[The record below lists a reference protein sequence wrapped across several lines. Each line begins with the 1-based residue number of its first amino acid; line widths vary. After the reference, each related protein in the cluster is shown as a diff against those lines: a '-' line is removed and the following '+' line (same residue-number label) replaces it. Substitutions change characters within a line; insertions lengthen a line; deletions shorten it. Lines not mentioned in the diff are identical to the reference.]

1 MSSILSLASNLF
13 YIWTIRLFG
22 SSGCISGK
30 CRKIAG
36 KSQYPWKQAAVTG
49 IYLAVFMIAAE
60 KLVYRYFIMVGSH
73 ADVGKETFIRL
84 QISAVSISRI
94 ILLVFIKLNILAWR
108 MLWRSH
114 HVNVGAPDMDETCPD
129 PLLVLQYKVTFGDF
143 VEVFCVPVI
152 TLALFTHFRTACG
165 GKHFPTIVLLLY
177 AVNILSS
184 NLYRQERNG
193 QIREVNVRT
202 MRAEAEQY
210 KAYSFSL
217 GKVWQEFRKFRHDLK
232 KQYMLECVY
241 LENGQYE
248 LLHQEYEKALAVVVA
263 KEVISGHVLID
274 AILSYK
280 KREASERGIEI
291 TTWISVPI
299 DLAIND
305 HHLNILLGNILDNAV
320 KYTIRGGK
328 IGIKILYDR
337 SNLMIV
343 CRNTIKEMTVNSIQ
357 ISGPVGGAEKQIPG
371 LRNGQVERNPH
382 GLGLQIVQEVVAF
395 YNGTFE
401 IKKSEFEYVVRA
413 FLELQYQKLH

>member
-13 YIWTIRLFG
+13 YIWMIRLFG
-22 SSGCISGK
+22 RSVLISGK
-30 CRKIAG
+30 CGSVSG
-36 KSQYPWKQAAVTG
+36 KYQYPWKQAVITG
-49 IYLAVFMIAAE
+49 IYLTMLMVAAE
-60 KLVYRYFIMVGSH
+60 KLVYRYLIMAGSH
-73 ADVGKETFIRL
+73 ADVGKETSVRL

-94 ILLVFIKLNILAWR
+94 ILLIFIKLNILAWR

-114 HVNVGAPDMDETCPD
+114 HANACASDMDEACPD
-129 PLLVLQYKVTFGDF
+129 PFMVLQYKVKLGDF
-143 VEVFCVPVI
+143 LEVFFVPII
-152 TLALFTHFRTACG
+152 TLGLFTYFRTACG
-165 GKHFPTIVLLLY
+165 GRHFPTIVLLLY

-184 NLYRQERNG
+184 DLYCQERNG

-217 GKVWQEFRKFRHDLK
+217 GNVWQEFRKFRHDLK

-280 KREASERGIEI
+280 KKEASERDIEI

-320 KYTIRGGK
+320 KYTITGGK

-337 SNLMIV
+337 SNLLIV
-343 CRNTIKEMTVNSIQ
+343 CKNTIKEMAVNGIR
-357 ISGPVGGAEKQIPG
+357 IEDPVDSAGKRIPG
-371 LRNGQVERNPH
+371 LCNGQADRNPH

-401 IKKSEFEYVVRA
+401 IKMNEFECVVRA